1 LSLRQRLAKVERVLA
16 ERKRK
21 VDLADCRCGKPVI
34 TLAGQAKELEAELNG
49 TCPTH
54 GFLRVGTVI
63 HLGAGELPED
73 PESVKEERR
82 REAAEISQIIG
93 QYNERKRDWMRQQ
106 SVRRKLSLEI
116 EDGSSEA

>member
-1 LSLRQRLAKVERVLA
+1 MSLRQRLAKVERLLA
-16 ERKRK
+16 ERKKK

-34 TLAGQAKELEAELNG
+34 ALAGQAKELEAELNG

-54 GFLRVGTVI
+54 GFLRVGRLS
-63 HLGAGELPED
+63 HLVFGDKPED
-73 PESVKEERR
+73 ADP
-82 REAAEISQIIG
+82 EISQIIG
-93 QYNERKRDWMRQQ
+93 QYYERKRDWMRQQ